1 MADAR
6 IAFAIATHFLL
17 KKENKKMKAAVLHAP
32 GTSMTIEEVG
42 ISKPGPREVL
52 VRTVA
57 VGVCHSDLHFVD
69 GAYPY
74 PMPVVL
80 GHEASGI
87 VEQVGSEVRTVKPG
101 DHVVTCLSAYC
112 GHCEHCVTGHL
123 SLCVSPDTKRRVD
136 EESRLTY
143 VQKPMTQFINLS
155 AYAEQM
161 LVHENALV
169 SIRRDMP
176 LDRAALLGCAV
187 TTGTGAVFNTAKVR
201 PGETVA
207 VIGCGGIGLS
217 TINGAA
223 LAGAGRIIAIDM
235 LDSKLELAKQFGAT
249 DVVNAKDGS
258 AVAQVLELTRGGVHH
273 AFECI
278 GLKQTAEQAFGMLAR
293 GGTATI
299 IGMIKPGVKLELDP
313 MAMLHERRIQGSFM
327 GSNRFPVDLPRLT
340 DFYMQGRLKLDE
352 MISQRIKLE
361 QINEAFDELRRG
373 ELARS
378 VIVFDQ

>member
-1 MADAR
+1 
-6 IAFAIATHFLL
+6 
-17 KKENKKMKAAVLHAP
+17 MKAAVFHTP
-32 GTSMTIEEVG
+32 GSPLTIEEVG
-42 ISKPGPREVL
+42 ISKPGPHEVL

-69 GAYPY
+69 GLYPH
-74 PMPVVL
+74 PAPVVL

-87 VEQVGSEVRTVKPG
+87 VEQVGELVRTVKPG

-112 GHCEHCVTGHL
+112 GHCAHCVTGHL
-123 SLCVSPDTKRRVD
+123 SLCVSPDTKRGKD
-136 EESRLTY
+136 EEPRLTY

-161 LVHENALV
+161 LVHEHALV
-169 SIRRDMP
+169 AIRRDMP

-207 VIGCGGIGLS
+207 VIGCGGIGLA

-235 LDSKLELAKQFGAT
+235 QDSKLELAKQFGAT
-249 DVVNAKDGS
+249 DVINPKNGDPVQ
-258 AVAQVLELTRGGVHH
+258 QVQELTRGGVHH
-273 AFECI
+273 SFECI
-278 GLKQTAEQAFGMLAR
+278 GLKQTAEQAFTMLAR
-293 GGTATI
+293 GGCATI
-299 IGMIKPGVKLELDP
+299 IGMIKPGLKLDIDP
-313 MAMLHERRIQGSFM
+313 LMLLHERRIQGSFM

>member
-1 MADAR
+1 
-6 IAFAIATHFLL
+6 
-17 KKENKKMKAAVLHAP
+17 MKAAVFHTP
-32 GTSMTIEEVG
+32 GSPLTIEEVG

-57 VGVCHSDLHFVD
+57 VGVCHSDLHVVD
-69 GAYPY
+69 GMFPHPA
-74 PMPVVL
+74 PVVL
-80 GHEASGI
+80 GHEAAGI
-87 VEQVGSEVRTVKPG
+87 VEQVGSEVRTIKPG
-101 DHVVTCLSAYC
+101 DHVVTCLSVYC
-112 GHCEHCVTGHL
+112 GHCAHCVTGHL
-123 SLCVSPDTKRRVD
+123 SLCVSPETRRGKG
-136 EESRLTY
+136 EEPRLTY
-143 VQKPMTQFINLS
+143 VQKPMPQFVNLS

-161 LVHENALV
+161 LVHEHALV
-169 SIRRDMP
+169 AIRRDMP

-207 VIGCGGIGLS
+207 VLGCGGIGLS

-235 LDSKLELAKQFGAT
+235 VDSKLELARQFGAT
-249 DVVNAKDGS
+249 DVINAKDAD
-258 AVAQVLELTRGGVHH
+258 AVKQVIELTRGGVDHS
-273 AFECI
+273 FECI
-278 GLKQTAEQAFGMLAR
+278 GLKPTAEQAFGMLKR

-299 IGMIKPGVKLELDP
+299 IGMMKPGTKLEIDP
-313 MAMLHERRIQGSFM
+313 FQLLQERRIQGSIM
-327 GSNRFPVDLPRLT
+327 GSNRFPVDLPALT

-352 MISQRIKLE
+352 MISQRLKLE
-361 QINEAFDELRRG
+361 EINVAFDEMRRG

>member
-1 MADAR
+1 
-6 IAFAIATHFLL
+6 
-17 KKENKKMKAAVLHAP
+17 MKAAVFHTP
-32 GTSMTIEEVG
+32 GSPLTIEEVG

-57 VGVCHSDLHFVD
+57 VGVCHSDLHVVD
-69 GAYPY
+69 GMFPHPA
-74 PMPVVL
+74 PVVL
-80 GHEASGI
+80 GHEAAGI
-87 VEQVGSEVRTVKPG
+87 VEQVGSEVRTIKPG
-101 DHVVTCLSAYC
+101 DHVVTCLSVYC
-112 GHCEHCVTGHL
+112 GHCAHCVTGHL
-123 SLCVSPDTKRRVD
+123 SLCVSPETRRGKG
-136 EESRLTY
+136 EEPRLTY
-143 VQKPMTQFINLS
+143 VQKPMPQFVNLS

-161 LVHENALV
+161 LVHEHALV
-169 SIRRDMP
+169 AIRRDMP

-207 VIGCGGIGLS
+207 VLGCGGIGLS

-235 LDSKLELAKQFGAT
+235 VDSKLELARQFGAT
-249 DVVNAKDGS
+249 DVINAKDGD
-258 AVAQVLELTRGGVHH
+258 AVKQVVELTRGGVDHS
-273 AFECI
+273 FECI
-278 GLKQTAEQAFGMLAR
+278 GLKPTAEQAFGMLKR

-299 IGMIKPGVKLELDP
+299 IGMMKPGTKLEIDP
-313 MAMLHERRIQGSFM
+313 FQLLQERRIQGSIM
-327 GSNRFPVDLPRLT
+327 GSNRFPVDLPALT

-352 MISQRIKLE
+352 MISQRLKLE
-361 QINEAFDELRRG
+361 EINVAFDEMRRG

>member
-1 MADAR
+1 
-6 IAFAIATHFLL
+6 
-17 KKENKKMKAAVLHAP
+17 MKAAVFHTP
-32 GTSMTIEEVG
+32 GSPLTIEEVG

-69 GAYPY
+69 GHYPH
-74 PMPVVL
+74 PAPVVL

-87 VEQVGSEVRTVKPG
+87 VEQVGSLVRTVKPG

-123 SLCVSPDTKRRVD
+123 SLCVSPDTKRGKD
-136 EESRLTY
+136 EEPRLTY
-143 VQKPMTQFINLS
+143 VQKPMPQFINLS

-169 SIRRDMP
+169 AIRRDMP

-207 VIGCGGIGLS
+207 VIGCGGIGLA

-235 LDSKLELAKQFGAT
+235 QDSKLELARQFGAT
-249 DVVNAKDGS
+249 DVINPKNGDPVQ
-258 AVAQVLELTRGGVHH
+258 QVQELLRGGVHH

-278 GLKQTAEQAFGMLAR
+278 GLKQTAEQAFNMLAR
-293 GGTATI
+293 GGCATV
-299 IGMIKPGVKLELDP
+299 IGMIKPGLKLEIDP
-313 MAMLHERRIQGSFM
+313 LMLLHERRIQGSFM

-352 MISQRIKLE
+352 MISQRIRLD
-361 QINEAFDELRRG
+361 QINSAFDELRRG